1 MEESR
6 VNQDTASCEGG
17 RDSCTDQIAR
27 DLIAGLGI
35 RGDWEDLSPVLLA
48 YVGDAVYDLIL
59 RTALTAGGR
68 RSPKEM
74 HRLTTRY
81 VSAAAQCRVY
91 DALEGFAAAAGSA
104 EASAQAADQAETA
117 EGTVL
122 TETEQDILRRGKN
135 ASPNHTARSASMAEY
150 HKATGLEALLGYLF
164 LNGKTD
170 RAVALLRAGMEAAEL
185 RLPGSEG

>member
-6 VNQDTASCEGG
+6 VSSDN
-17 RDSCTDQIAR
+17 IAR

-35 RGDWEDLSPVLLA
+35 KGDWEDLSPVLLA

-59 RTALTAGGR
+59 RTALTASGR

-74 HRLTTRY
+74 HKLTTRY
-81 VSAAAQCRVY
+81 VSAAAQCKVY
-91 DALEGFAAAAGSA
+91 DALEEMTTAREKA
-104 EASAQAADQAETA
+104 EAT
-117 EGTVL
+117 GTCEAPVL
-122 TETEQDILRRGKN
+122 TEAEQDILRRGKN

-185 RLPGSEG
+185 KLPGVEK